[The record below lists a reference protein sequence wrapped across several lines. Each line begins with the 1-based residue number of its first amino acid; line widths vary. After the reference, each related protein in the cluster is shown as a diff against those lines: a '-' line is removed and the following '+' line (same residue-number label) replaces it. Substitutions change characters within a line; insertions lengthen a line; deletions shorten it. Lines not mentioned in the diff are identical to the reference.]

1 MRGSNDAV
9 GLDGVEG
16 FRSFPGGGEH
26 GHPICR
32 KLADQRVK
40 RPLDPAHPR
49 GKVVR
54 DQQRPRDLHG
64 RLSSQTVD
72 ADRLEDQVDALD
84 ERRAFVDGARLRAVE
99 VTGSDAGRWLNDLV
113 TASVEDI
120 PPGGTA
126 RSLLLT
132 PTGRVRADFHIVRTD
147 GAFVLVQEPDQPAA
161 IDDLLR
167 PYVLSSDV
175 AVQRAAGT
183 HIVLVPSDRGWAVTR
198 AAGDGA
204 VEASPEAGE
213 VWRIRRGVPRF
224 PSDLDEESLP
234 AEAGLEYLID
244 FTKGCFLGQE
254 AVAKVRNLGHP
265 PRVVLALRAGVP
277 VRSGEPVVADGR
289 DVGAVSS
296 VAPLRDGFALLA
308 RVRWDARTRPL
319 TTASG
324 AQLMPV

>member
-1 MRGSNDAV
+1 M
-9 GLDGVEG
+9 
-16 FRSFPGGGEH
+16 
-26 GHPICR
+26 
-32 KLADQRVK
+32 
-40 RPLDPAHPR
+40 
-49 GKVVR
+49 
-54 DQQRPRDLHG
+54 
-64 RLSSQTVD
+64 
-72 ADRLEDQVDALD
+72 LEEQVDALD
-84 ERRAFVDGARLRAVE
+84 EGRAFVDGARLHAVE
-99 VTGSDAGRWLNDLV
+99 VTGRDAGRWLNDLV
-113 TASVEDI
+113 TAAVEDS

-132 PTGRVRADFHIVRTD
+132 ATGRVRADFHIVRTD
-147 GAFVLVQEPDQPAA
+147 GGFLLLQEPDQPAA

-175 AVQRAAGT
+175 ALQRAAGARV
-183 HIVLVPSDRGWAVTR
+183 VLLPSDRGWTVAR
-198 AAGDGA
+198 AAGDRA
-204 VEASPEAGE
+204 VEASAEAGE

-224 PSDLDEESLP
+224 PTDLDEESLP

-265 PRVVLALRAGVP
+265 PRAVLALRAAVP
-277 VRSGEPVVADGR
+277 ARSGEPVLADGR

-296 VAPLRDGFALLA
+296 AARSGQGFAVLA

-324 AQLMPV
+324 GELTLA

>member
-1 MRGSNDAV
+1 
-9 GLDGVEG
+9 
-16 FRSFPGGGEH
+16 
-26 GHPICR
+26 
-32 KLADQRVK
+32 
-40 RPLDPAHPR
+40 
-49 GKVVR
+49 
-54 DQQRPRDLHG
+54 
-64 RLSSQTVD
+64 VD
-72 ADRLEDQVDALD
+72 ADRLENQVDALD
-84 ERRAFVDGARLRAVE
+84 EGRAFVDGARLRAVE

-113 TASVEDI
+113 TAAVEDI

-132 PTGRVRADFHIVRTD
+132 ATGRVRADFHIVRTD
-147 GAFVLVQEPDQPAA
+147 GGFLLLQEPDQPAA

-175 AVQRAAGT
+175 ALQRAAGARV
-183 HIVLVPSDRGWAVTR
+183 VLMPSDRGWTVAR
-198 AAGDGA
+198 AAGDRA
-204 VEASPEAGE
+204 VEASAEAGE

-224 PSDLDEESLP
+224 PTDLDEESLP

-254 AVAKVRNLGHP
+254 AVAKVRNLGNP
-265 PRVVLALRAGVP
+265 PRVVLALRAAVP
-277 VRSGEPVVADGR
+277 ARSGEPVLADGR

-296 VAPLRDGFALLA
+296 AARSGQGFAVLA

-324 AQLMPV
+324 GELTLA

>member
-1 MRGSNDAV
+1 
-9 GLDGVEG
+9 
-16 FRSFPGGGEH
+16 
-26 GHPICR
+26 
-32 KLADQRVK
+32 
-40 RPLDPAHPR
+40 
-49 GKVVR
+49 
-54 DQQRPRDLHG
+54 
-64 RLSSQTVD
+64 VD
-72 ADRLEDQVDALD
+72 ADRLENQVDALD
-84 ERRAFVDGARLRAVE
+84 EGRAFVDGARLRAVE

-113 TASVEDI
+113 TAAVEDI

-132 PTGRVRADFHIVRTD
+132 ATGRVRADFHIVRTD
-147 GAFVLVQEPDQPAA
+147 GGFLLLQEPDQPAA

-175 AVQRAAGT
+175 ALQRAAGARV
-183 HIVLVPSDRGWAVTR
+183 VLMPSDRGWTVAR
-198 AAGDGA
+198 AAGDRA
-204 VEASPEAGE
+204 VEASAEAGE

-224 PSDLDEESLP
+224 PTDLDEESLP

-265 PRVVLALRAGVP
+265 PRVVLALRAAVP
-277 VRSGEPVVADGR
+277 ARSGEPVLADGR

-296 VAPLRDGFALLA
+296 AARSGQGFAVLA

-324 AQLMPV
+324 GELTLA

>member
-1 MRGSNDAV
+1 
-9 GLDGVEG
+9 
-16 FRSFPGGGEH
+16 
-26 GHPICR
+26 
-32 KLADQRVK
+32 
-40 RPLDPAHPR
+40 
-49 GKVVR
+49 
-54 DQQRPRDLHG
+54 
-64 RLSSQTVD
+64 VD

-132 PTGRVRADFHIVRTD
+132 PTGRVRADFHILRTD
-147 GAFVLVQEPDQPAA
+147 GAFLLVQEPDQPAA

-175 AVQRAAGT
+175 AMQGAPGAQV
-183 HIVLVPSDRGWAVTR
+183 VLAPSDRGWTVTR
-198 AAGDGA
+198 AAGNGD
-204 VEASPEAGE
+204 VEASPEAGD

-224 PSDLDEESLP
+224 PTDLDEESLP

-265 PRVVLALRAGVP
+265 PRAVLALRAAVP
-277 VRSGEPVVADGR
+277 VGSGEPVFADGR

-296 VAPLRDGFALLA
+296 AAPSREGFAVLA
-308 RVRWDARTRPL
+308 RVRWDARTHPL

-324 AQLMPV
+324 AQLTPA

>member
-1 MRGSNDAV
+1 
-9 GLDGVEG
+9 
-16 FRSFPGGGEH
+16 
-26 GHPICR
+26 
-32 KLADQRVK
+32 
-40 RPLDPAHPR
+40 
-49 GKVVR
+49 
-54 DQQRPRDLHG
+54 
-64 RLSSQTVD
+64 VD

-84 ERRAFVDGARLRAVE
+84 ERRAFVDGAGLRAVE

-120 PPGGTA
+120 LPGGTA

-147 GAFVLVQEPDQPAA
+147 GAFLLVQEPDQPDA

-175 AVQRAAGT
+175 VLQRVPGAQV
-183 HIVLVPSDRGWAVTR
+183 VLVPSDRGWTVTR
-198 AAGDGA
+198 ATADGA

-213 VWRIRRGVPRF
+213 VWRIRRGMPRF
-224 PSDLDEESLP
+224 PTDFDEESLP

-265 PRVVLALRAGVP
+265 PRVVLALRAAIP
-277 VRSGEPVVADGR
+277 VRTGEPVLVDGR

-296 VAPLRDGFALLA
+296 AALLRDGFALLA
-308 RVRWDARTRPL
+308 RVRWDARTHPL

-324 AQLMPV
+324 ARLTPA

>member
-1 MRGSNDAV
+1 
-9 GLDGVEG
+9 
-16 FRSFPGGGEH
+16 
-26 GHPICR
+26 
-32 KLADQRVK
+32 
-40 RPLDPAHPR
+40 
-49 GKVVR
+49 
-54 DQQRPRDLHG
+54 
-64 RLSSQTVD
+64 VD

-147 GAFVLVQEPDQPAA
+147 GAFLLVQEPDQPA

-175 AVQRAAGT
+175 AVQRVGT
-183 HIVLVPSDRGWAVTR
+183 HIVLVPSDRGWTVTR

-204 VEASPEAGE
+204 MEASPEAGE

-265 PRVVLALRAGVP
+265 PRVVLALRAAVP
-277 VRSGEPVVADGR
+277 VGSGEPVLADGR

-296 VAPLRDGFALLA
+296 VAQLRDGFALLA

-324 AQLMPV
+324 VQLTPV

>member
-1 MRGSNDAV
+1 
-9 GLDGVEG
+9 
-16 FRSFPGGGEH
+16 
-26 GHPICR
+26 
-32 KLADQRVK
+32 
-40 RPLDPAHPR
+40 
-49 GKVVR
+49 
-54 DQQRPRDLHG
+54 
-64 RLSSQTVD
+64 VD
-72 ADRLEDQVDALD
+72 ADRLENQVDALD
-84 ERRAFVDGARLRAVE
+84 EGRAFVDGARLRAVE

-113 TASVEDI
+113 TAAVEDI

-132 PTGRVRADFHIVRTD
+132 ATGRVRADFHIVRTD
-147 GAFVLVQEPDQPAA
+147 GGFLLLQEPDQPAA

-175 AVQRAAGT
+175 ALQRAAGARV
-183 HIVLVPSDRGWAVTR
+183 VLLPSDRGWTVAR
-198 AAGDGA
+198 AAGDRA
-204 VEASPEAGE
+204 VEASAEAGE

-224 PSDLDEESLP
+224 PTDLDEESLP

-265 PRVVLALRAGVP
+265 PRVVLALRAAVP
-277 VRSGEPVVADGR
+277 ARSGEPVLADGR

-296 VAPLRDGFALLA
+296 AARSGQGFAVLA

-324 AQLMPV
+324 GELTLA

>member
-1 MRGSNDAV
+1 M
-9 GLDGVEG
+9 
-16 FRSFPGGGEH
+16 
-26 GHPICR
+26 
-32 KLADQRVK
+32 
-40 RPLDPAHPR
+40 
-49 GKVVR
+49 
-54 DQQRPRDLHG
+54 
-64 RLSSQTVD
+64 D

-84 ERRAFVDGARLRAVE
+84 QRRAFVDGAGLRVVE

-147 GAFVLVQEPDQPAA
+147 GAFLLVQEPDQPVA

-175 AVQRAAGT
+175 SVQRAPGAQV
-183 HIVLVPSDRGWAVTR
+183 VLVPSDHGWTVKG

-213 VWRIRRGVPRF
+213 VWRIRRGLPRF
-224 PSDLDEESLP
+224 PTDLDEESLP

-254 AVAKVRNLGHP
+254 AVAKIRNLGHP
-265 PRVVLALRAGVP
+265 RRVVLALRAAVP

-296 VAPLRDGFALLA
+296 AAPSRDGFALLA
-308 RVRWDARTRPL
+308 GVRWDARTRPL
-319 TTASG
+319 ATASG
-324 AQLMPV
+324 AQLTPA

>member
-1 MRGSNDAV
+1 
-9 GLDGVEG
+9 
-16 FRSFPGGGEH
+16 
-26 GHPICR
+26 
-32 KLADQRVK
+32 
-40 RPLDPAHPR
+40 
-49 GKVVR
+49 
-54 DQQRPRDLHG
+54 
-64 RLSSQTVD
+64 VD
-72 ADRLEDQVDALD
+72 ADRLENQVDALD
-84 ERRAFVDGARLRAVE
+84 EGRAFVDGARLRAVE

-113 TASVEDI
+113 TAAVEDI

-132 PTGRVRADFHIVRTD
+132 ATGRVRADFHIVRTD
-147 GAFVLVQEPDQPAA
+147 GGFLLLQEPDQPAA

-175 AVQRAAGT
+175 ALQRAAGARV
-183 HIVLVPSDRGWAVTR
+183 VLMPSDRGWTVAR
-198 AAGDGA
+198 AAGDRA
-204 VEASPEAGE
+204 VEASAEAGE

-224 PSDLDEESLP
+224 PTDLDEESLP

-265 PRVVLALRAGVP
+265 PRAVLALRAAVLA
-277 VRSGEPVVADGR
+277 RSGEPVLADGR

-296 VAPLRDGFALLA
+296 AARSGQGFAVLA

-324 AQLMPV
+324 GELTLA

>member
-1 MRGSNDAV
+1 
-9 GLDGVEG
+9 
-16 FRSFPGGGEH
+16 
-26 GHPICR
+26 
-32 KLADQRVK
+32 
-40 RPLDPAHPR
+40 
-49 GKVVR
+49 
-54 DQQRPRDLHG
+54 
-64 RLSSQTVD
+64 VD
-72 ADRLEDQVDALD
+72 ADRLEDQVDGLD
-84 ERRAFVDGARLRAVE
+84 ERRGFVDGARLRAVE

-120 PPGGTA
+120 PRRGAA

-147 GAFVLVQEPDQPAA
+147 GALLLVQEPDQPVA

-167 PYVLSSDV
+167 AYVLSSDV
-175 AVQRAAGT
+175 AMQRVPGAQV
-183 HIVLVPSDRGWAVTR
+183 VLVPSDRGWTVTR
-198 AAGDGA
+198 ATGDGA

-224 PSDLDEESLP
+224 PTDLDEESLP

-265 PRVVLALRAGVP
+265 PRVVLALRAAVP
-277 VRSGEPVVADGR
+277 ARSGEPVLADGR

-296 VAPLRDGFALLA
+296 AARSGQGFAVLA
-308 RVRWDARTRPL
+308 RVRWDARTHPL

-324 AQLMPV
+324 AKLTPA